1 LTTEEKERDDVIEG
15 RHKLSQ
21 SSPFWGFII
30 VIISRVA
37 SLHILFFRVISA
49 ACVCAKASIVDA
61 GDLSSSPSSH
71 LAGTEE
77 LTERRSTC
85 WQDKDTQSY
94 YYYYSVYLLLLLGYG
109 IHRFFVT
116 RIGIFVFQK
125 GKEKKK

>member
-61 GDLSSSPSSH
+61 GDLSSLH
-71 LAGTEE
+71 LAHRGTNGAAINLLARQRHAE
-77 LTERRSTC
+77 
-85 WQDKDTQSY
+85 
-94 YYYYSVYLLLLLGYG
+94 LLLLLLSVLITITRLRG

-116 RIGIFVFQK
+116 RIGIFFFQK